1 MREQL
6 RWEREQGEVSKQQSG
21 AGTMRPLILTLML
34 QDQREESRRCHCF
47 QRRRGGGKEE
57 FFERRETGSMKR
69 GGQGGEGRGRS
80 AVKAG
85 LGHEIEMITGDLVL

>member
-6 RWEREQGEVSKQQSG
+6 RWEREQGEVSKRQPG

-34 QDQREESRRCHCF
+34 QDQREESRGCHDF

-57 FFERRETGSMKR
+57 FFERRETGSMKP
-69 GGQGGEGRGRS
+69 GGQGREGRGRS

-85 LGHEIEMITGDLVL
+85 LGHRSR